1 MSVHRYPRRS
11 LTADYLRAA
20 AGLTLTAGPLAV
32 VPAGAVAA
40 PILGGLA
47 VLFVVFG
54 ARTAL
59 RHASRIEMDD
69 ERLAL
74 LGPWPRRIAWD
85 EVTGLRLRYFATRR
99 GRGAGWMQLILTA
112 PGVRLRLDSTL
123 EDFPAIARRAARA
136 ACDRRGQVSA
146 GAGGDPAAF
155 VVGAPGGGGGSEG
168 GG

>member
-11 LTADYLRAA
+11 LVADYLRAG

-32 VPAGAVAA
+32 VPAGAVAG

-47 VLFVVFG
+47 VLFAIFG

-59 RHASRIEMDD
+59 RHASHVEMDD

-74 LGPWPRRIAWD
+74 VGPWRRGIAWD

-99 GRGAGWMQLILTA
+99 NRSAGWMQLIVRA
-112 PGVRLRLDSTL
+112 PGVTLRLDSTL
-123 EDFPAIARRAARA
+123 EGFPAIARRAARA
-136 ACDRRGQVSA
+136 ACDRQVKLSA
-146 GAGGDPAAF
+146 ATVDNMRAF
-155 VVGAPGGGGGSEG
+155 GVTLDKPGWGPEG
-168 GG
+168 